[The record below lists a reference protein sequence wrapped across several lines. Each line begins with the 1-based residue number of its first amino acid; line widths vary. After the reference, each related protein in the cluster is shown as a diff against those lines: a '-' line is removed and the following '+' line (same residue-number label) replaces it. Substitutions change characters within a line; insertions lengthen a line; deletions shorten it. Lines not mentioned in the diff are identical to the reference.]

1 LLLEQLTAKK
11 KKIRRDIK
19 SWNAAF
25 ELANNHPPDKGDKKV
40 LARDMY
46 EDYNCTSTSIKIRKR
61 KLEKILKALNISLEN
76 FILTYSLSDMH

>member
-1 LLLEQLTAKK
+1 MCIRDRLTAKK

-25 ELANNHPPDKGDKKV
+25 ESTNNHPPDKKDKKV

-61 KLEKILKALNISLEN
+61 KLEKILKALNISLED
-76 FILTYSLSDMH
+76 FILIN